1 VWSKSRRS
9 VYNSRRIAFY
19 TLSTGSFSQY
29 VLKLI
34 NLSHILKGRISIGEL
49 ENLPNRYIHVIYK
62 EYVETVKN
70 REKQGVIENEEM
82 EEQLEEAF
90 LGG

>member
-1 VWSKSRRS
+1 MWKDRRRS
-9 VYNSRRIAFY
+9 YSKCRRVAFY

-34 NLSHILKGRISIGEL
+34 NLSHVLKGRISIGEL
-49 ENLPNRYIHVIYK
+49 ENLPNRYIQVVYK
-62 EYVETVKN
+62 EYVETIRNKD
-70 REKQGVIENEEM
+70 KQDAVAGEEM

-90 LGG
+90 TGG